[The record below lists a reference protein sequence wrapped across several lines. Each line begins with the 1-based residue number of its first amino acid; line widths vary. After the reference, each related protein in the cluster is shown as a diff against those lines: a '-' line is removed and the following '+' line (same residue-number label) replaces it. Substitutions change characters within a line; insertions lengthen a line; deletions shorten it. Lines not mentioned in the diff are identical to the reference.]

1 LKIAVYPAS
10 VSQETKIRLNGA
22 EGQWSMSRNIHA
34 RIELSRAKDSRM
46 LPQPEEDVS
55 PMPEIL

>member
-1 LKIAVYPAS
+1 ML
-10 VSQETKIRLNGA
+10 
-22 EGQWSMSRNIHA
+22 RNTHA
-34 RIELSRAKDSRM
+34 RVELPRAKDSGM